1 MKKQNKKEICIEMYL
16 NSNGSR
22 EDYKGLTIVRYIS
35 KYNQKNAVAIWK
47 HRGYKP
53 IYNYG
58 FNDVEE
64 MEKWIENEKIVAD
77 RDEISLQND
86 MKKYE
91 ERKALIQKGSILFSS
106 WGYEQTNID
115 FFKVL
120 ERKGDFVIIQEIG
133 SRIEKYDHFMSGT
146 KVADESVTIG
156 EPMRKKLTKYGSV
169 NLASYK
175 WTSLW
180 DGKPMRFS
188 TYA

>member
-1 MKKQNKKEICIEMYL
+1 MKKQTKKEICIEMYL
-16 NSNGSR
+16 NSNGSK
-22 EDYKGLTIVRYIS
+22 EEYKGLVIVRYIS
-35 KYNQKNAVAIWK
+35 KYNQKNSVAIWK

-53 IYNYG
+53 IYNYS
-58 FNDVEE
+58 FNSIEE
-64 MEKWIENEKIVAD
+64 MEKWIDNEKVVAD

-86 MKKYE
+86 MKRYSE
-91 ERKALIQKGSILFSS
+91 HKALIQKDSILFSS

-120 ERKGDFVIIQEIG
+120 DRKGDFVIIQEIG
-133 SRIEKYDHFMSGT
+133 SRIEKYDNFMSGT

-169 NLASYK
+169 TLNSFS

-180 DGKPMRFS
+180 DGQPKSFS
-188 TYA
+188 QYA